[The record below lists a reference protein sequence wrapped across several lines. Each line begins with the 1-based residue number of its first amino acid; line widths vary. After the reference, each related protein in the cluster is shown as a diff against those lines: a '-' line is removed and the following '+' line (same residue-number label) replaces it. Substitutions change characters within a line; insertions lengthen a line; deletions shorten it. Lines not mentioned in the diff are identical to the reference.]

1 MLLRKV
7 LLGAVCVA
15 ASCAPALA
23 AGSEGWYV
31 GLEAGANWVDDWASV
46 ATPRGGTAGAA
57 EASFDTGWAALGS
70 VGYAFAGNWRGEL
83 ELGFRENELSATTPG
98 ALLWDE
104 GRLREV
110 TAMANVLFDLDL
122 TDRIFVSVGAGA
134 GADRAEITD
143 RRAGALYSQ
152 EDWNL
157 AYQGI
162 AGLNFAVGG
171 RTTAFVN
178 YRYLRV
184 GNPEFDMRQQY
195 AGATAAL
202 QPLGIDGDDFAKHS
216 VTAGLRYALNPP
228 GPAIAE
234 VAAPV
239 DPQPVEPAGPARQFI
254 VFFGF
259 NKYNLTS
266 AGQRVVTEAV
276 RAAKETGTAAVLIT
290 GHTDTMGSPDYNQ
303 RLSMR
308 RANAVKSDLVR
319 QGISAAAISATGK
332 GELELLVQ
340 TNDSVKEPQNRRAT
354 IEIN

>member
-1 MLLRKV
+1 MSLRKV
-7 LLGAVCVA
+7 LLGAACVV
-15 ASCAPALA
+15 ASCAPAFA
-23 AGSEGWYV
+23 ASSQGWYI

-70 VGYAFAGNWRGEL
+70 VGYAFAGNWRSEL
-83 ELGFRENELSATTPG
+83 ELGFRENDLSATTPG
-98 ALLWDE
+98 ALLWDQ
-104 GRLREV
+104 GRLREL
-110 TAMANVLFDLDL
+110 TAMANVFYDLDL
-122 TDRIFVSVGAGA
+122 TDRIFLSVGAGA

-143 RRAGALYSQ
+143 RRVGADYSQ

-162 AGLNFAVGG
+162 AGLNFAVSG
-171 RTTAFVN
+171 RTTAFLN

-184 GNPEFDMRQQY
+184 DSPGFDMRQQY
-195 AGATAAL
+195 AGTTAAL
-202 QPLGIDGDDFAKHS
+202 QPYGIDGDDFAKQS

-228 GPAIAE
+228 GPSIADMAPP
-234 VAAPV
+234 VVPPAA
-239 DPQPVEPAGPARQFI
+239 EPAPPARQFI
-254 VFFGF
+254 VFFGY

-266 AGQRVVTEAV
+266 AGQRVVSEAA
-276 RAAKETGTAAVLIT
+276 RAAKETGTASVLIT

-303 RLSMR
+303 NLSMR
-308 RANAVKSDLVR
+308 RANAVKSELVR

-340 TNDSVKEPQNRRAT
+340 TNDNVKEPQNRRAT
-354 IEIN
+354 IDIN

>member
-1 MLLRKV
+1 MSLRKI
-7 LLGAVCVA
+7 LLGALCAAAACAPSVA
-15 ASCAPALA
+15 ATA
-23 AGSEGWYV
+23 EGWYI

-57 EASFDTGWAALGS
+57 EASFDTGLSALGT
-70 VGYAFAGNWRGEL
+70 VGYAFRGNLRGEL

-104 GRLREV
+104 GRLREL
-110 TAMANVLFDLDL
+110 TAMANVLYDLDL
-122 TDRIFVSVGAGA
+122 TDRIFLSLGAGA
-134 GADRAEITD
+134 GADRAEVSD

-162 AGLNFAVGG
+162 AGLNFALGG
-171 RTTAFVN
+171 RASAFLN

-184 GNPEFDMRQQY
+184 GNPAFDMREQY
-195 AGATAAL
+195 AGSTASL
-202 QPLGIDGDDFAKHS
+202 QPYGLEGDDFAKHS
-216 VTAGLRYALNPP
+216 VTAGLRYSLNDP
-228 GPAIAE
+228 GPGMPDMTE
-234 VAAPV
+234 PV
-239 DPQPVEPAGPARQFI
+239 VPPPVEPGAPARQFI

-266 AGQRVVTEAV
+266 AGLRIVEEAV
-276 RAAKETGTAAVLIT
+276 RAAKETGSATVLIT
-290 GHTDTMGSPDYNQ
+290 GHTDTVGSPDYNQ

-308 RANAVKSDLVR
+308 RANAVKSELVR

-340 TNDSVKEPQNRRAT
+340 TNDNVKEPQNRRAT
-354 IEIN
+354 IDIN

>member
-1 MLLRKV
+1 MSLRKV

-23 AGSEGWYV
+23 AGSPGWYV

-83 ELGFRENELSATTPG
+83 ELGFRENDLSATTPG

-104 GRLREV
+104 GRLRELS
-110 TAMANVLFDLDL
+110 AMANVLYDLDL
-122 TDRIFVSVGAGA
+122 TDRIFLSIGAGA

-152 EDWNL
+152 ENWNL

-195 AGATAAL
+195 AGATASL
-202 QPLGIDGDDFAKHS
+202 QPYGIEGDDFAKHS

-234 VAAPV
+234 MAPPVAP
-239 DPQPVEPAGPARQFI
+239 PPMEPAAPARQFI

-266 AGQRVVTEAV
+266 AGQRVVAEAV
-276 RAAKETGTAAVLIT
+276 RVVKETGTATLLIT

-303 RLSMR
+303 NLSMR
-308 RANAVKSDLVR
+308 RANAVKSELVR
-319 QGISAAAISATGK
+319 QGVSAAAISATGK

-340 TNDSVKEPQNRRAT
+340 TNDNVKEPQNRRAT
-354 IEIN
+354 IDIN

>member
-1 MLLRKV
+1 MSFRKV
-7 LLGAVCVA
+7 LLGSLCAVA
-15 ASCAPALA
+15 MTAPAF
-23 AGSEGWYV
+23 AGSTGGWYI
-31 GLEAGANWVDDWASV
+31 GLEAGANWVDDWGSV

-83 ELGFRENELSATTPG
+83 ELGFRENELSQTTPG
-98 ALLWDE
+98 TLLWDE
-104 GRLREV
+104 GRLREM
-110 TAMANVLFDLDL
+110 TAMANVLYDLDL
-122 TDRIFVSVGAGA
+122 TDRIFLSLGAGA

-143 RRAGALYSQ
+143 RRAGALYS
-152 EDWNL
+152 EENWNL

-162 AGLNFAVGG
+162 AGLNFALGG
-171 RTTAFVN
+171 RTSVFLN

-195 AGATAAL
+195 AGGTAAL
-202 QPLGIDGDDFAKHS
+202 QPYALDGDDFAKHA
-216 VTAGLRYALNPP
+216 VTAGLRYALNDP
-228 GPAIAE
+228 GPSMAE
-234 VAAPV
+234 MTP
-239 DPQPVEPAGPARQFI
+239 PPPPPPVEPAAPARQFI
-254 VFFGF
+254 VFFGY

-276 RAAKETGTAAVLIT
+276 RAVQETGAATVLIT

-308 RANAVKSDLVR
+308 RANAVKSELVR
-319 QGISAAAISATGK
+319 QGVSAAAISATGK

-340 TNDSVKEPQNRRAT
+340 TNDNVKEPQNRRAT
-354 IEIN
+354 IDIN